1 MANVTVTPVFA
12 PRDAATNW
20 DWTDLSASDVGVID
34 WTGCKDES
42 THILILGG
50 AADAVAT
57 FKAGEGIQG
66 MNDHAMTIEDAELYC
81 IPINSGKFKNDYGT
95 NVGKVRVA
103 VDKAV
108 KIAVICQTK

>member
-12 PRDAATNW
+12 PRDEATNF
-20 DWTDLSASDVGVID
+20 DWTDLTAGDVGVID
-34 WTGCKDES
+34 WDGCKDES
-42 THILILGG
+42 TDILFLGG

-66 MNDHAMTIEDAELYC
+66 MNDHDMLIEDGEYYSV
-81 IPINSGKFKNDYGT
+81 PINSGKFKNDYGT

-108 KIAVICQTK
+108 KIAVVCQTK

>member
-1 MANVTVTPVFA
+1 MANVNVTPVFA
-12 PRDAATNW
+12 PRDEATNFSF
-20 DWTDLSASDVGVID
+20 TSLSASDVGVID

-42 THILILGG
+42 TEIIILGG

-66 MNDHAMTIEDAELYC
+66 MNDFAMTIEDAEYYA

-95 NVGKVRVA
+95 NVGKVRVS

-108 KIAVICQTK
+108 SIAVVCQTK

>member
-12 PRDAATNW
+12 PRDEATNFSLIS
-20 DWTDLSASDVGVID
+20 LSASDVAVID

-42 THILILGG
+42 TQIIFLGG

-66 MNDHAMTIEDAELYC
+66 MNDFDMTIEDAEYYS

-95 NVGKVRVA
+95 NVGKVLVS
-103 VDKAV
+103 VDKAC
-108 KIAVICQTK
+108 KIAVVCQTK

>member
-12 PRDAATNW
+12 PRDEATNF
-20 DWTDLSASDVGVID
+20 DWTDLSANDVGVISWD
-34 WTGCKDES
+34 GCKDES
-42 THILILGG
+42 TEILVLGG

-66 MNDHAMTIEDAELYC
+66 MNDFPMTIEDGELYA

-95 NVGKVRVA
+95 NVGKVRVS